1 MCLANLERSGRPR
14 YEVTFIDHAAAQAR
28 HLDGSIKKP
37 FRKLCE
43 KKLAVDPQGYG
54 TELRSPLTGY
64 WKHEFRTHRVIY
76 RIYSDLQLVVVC
88 AIGPRKQGDNQDVY
102 AQLAPLIKAG
112 KIAEQLSALLKLKR

>member
-1 MCLANLERSGRPR
+1 MASGSH
-14 YEVTFIDHAAAQAR
+14 YEIKFIDYAAAQTR
-28 HLDGSIKKP
+28 QMDGSIKKS
-37 FRKLCE
+37 FKKVCE